1 MKIAAILT
9 CHNRKVKT
17 EICLSSLFHVLPKCE
32 VFLVDDG
39 STDGTSEMVS
49 RKFPNVHLLHGSG
62 NLFWNRGMYTAWT
75 EAQKGDFE
83 YYLWLNDDV
92 TLYSDFF
99 DELLNCYNLSKGNTI
114 ITGLVEDETKTKIIY
129 GGYDESRKMIQPS
142 SALQK
147 VKYMNGNVVL
157 VSKDVVERIGIL
169 DPYYHHDLG
178 DVDYGLRA
186 MENNISVY
194 ATRKVVACGSVNN
207 ICRERKWGVS
217 LITRFRILYSPLGS
231 NPSICFYFR
240 RKHYGILNASAYYVF
255 LHVLNLMSDG
265 MVRIIFGRKYIG
277 G

>member
-62 NLFWNRGMYTAWT
+62 NLFWNRGMYTVWT

-99 DELLNCYNLSKGNTI
+99 DELLNCYDLAKGDAIIAGLIEDGKSK
-114 ITGLVEDETKTKIIY
+114 KIIY
-129 GGYDESRKMIQPS
+129 GGYDKNKKILQPS
-142 SALQK
+142 PMLQD

-157 VSKDVVERIGIL
+157 VSKSIVEKIGIL
-169 DPYYHHDLG
+169 DPRYHHDLG
-178 DVDYGLRA
+178 DVDYGLMALR
-186 MENNISVY
+186 NNIPIY
-194 ATRKVVACGSVNN
+194 ATRKAVASGIINP

-217 LITRFRILYSPLGS
+217 FVERFKKLYSPLGS

-240 RKHYGILNASAYYVF
+240 RKHFGILNALAYYIY
-255 LHVLNLMSDG
+255 LHILNILPDWIIKKLFG
-265 MVRIIFGRKYIG
+265 NKFVRP
-277 G
+277 